1 MNTRLTRR
9 NVLVSF
15 AVAALGG
22 LIWLAWLGLAEDE
35 ALSRVRTT
43 GVVRIGYA
51 VEPPYAMIA
60 TDGRVTGE
68 SPELARLVA
77 AHMGIE
83 RIEWI
88 QTSFDA
94 LIADLQEGRFDLIAA
109 GMFITPERE
118 NVVIFSAPTL
128 RVAPGLLVRTGT
140 PVVPRTYDAI
150 IASPSLRIAALAGS
164 VEEQHLLAGGLPA
177 ARLLSVPDAVAGRS
191 AVESGVADALVLSLP
206 TIRTMARARPQTL
219 EALPVETHP
228 SGAQPSSVFH
238 AAFAFSPGNH
248 QLRRAWNAAQADI
261 IGTPAHLSAIA
272 PFGFDAA
279 SLPGHR
285 ESTRNTDR

>member
-1 MNTRLTRR
+1 MASL
-9 NVLVSF
+9 

-22 LIWLAWLGLAEDE
+22 LAWLGLAEDG
-35 ALSRVRTT
+35 ALDRVRTT
-43 GVVRIGYA
+43 GVLRIGYA
-51 VEPPYAMIA
+51 VEPPYAMIS
-60 TDGRVTGE
+60 TDGRITGE

-77 AHMGIE
+77 ARMGIK

-94 LIADLQEGRFDLIAA
+94 LIADLEEGRFDLIAA

-118 NVVIFSAPTL
+118 NAVIFSEPSL
-128 RVAPGLLVRTGT
+128 RVEPGLLVRTDT
-140 PVVPRTYDAI
+140 PAMPRTYDAI
-150 IASPSLRIAALAGS
+150 IETPSLRIAALAGS
-164 VEEQHLLAGGLPA
+164 VEEQHLLAGGLPPD
-177 ARLLSVPDAVAGRS
+177 RLLSVPDAVAGRS
-191 AVESGVADALVLSLP
+191 AVESGAVDALVLSLP
-206 TIRTMARARPQTL
+206 TIRIMARARPETL

-228 SGAQPSSVFH
+228 SGAQPAPVFH
-238 AAFAFSPGNH
+238 VAFAFSPRHG

-261 IGTPAHLSAIA
+261 FGTPAHLSAIA

-285 ESTRNTDR
+285 ESTRNNDR

>member
-1 MNTRLTRR
+1 MASL
-9 NVLVSF
+9 

-22 LIWLAWLGLAEDE
+22 LAWQRLAEDE
-35 ALSRVRTT
+35 ALDRVRTT

-51 VEPPYAMIA
+51 VEPPYAMIS

-77 AHMGIE
+77 ARMGIK

-94 LIADLQEGRFDLIAA
+94 LIADLEEGRFDLIAA

-118 NVVIFSAPTL
+118 NAVIFSEPSL
-128 RVAPGLLVRTGT
+128 RVAPGLLVRAGT
-140 PVVPRTYDAI
+140 PAMPRAYDAI
-150 IASPSLRIAALAGS
+150 IANPSLRIAALAGS

-177 ARLLSVPDAVAGRS
+177 GRLLSVPDAAAGRS
-191 AVESGVADALVLSLP
+191 AVESGAVDALVLSLP
-206 TIRTMARARPQTL
+206 TIRTMARARPEAL
-219 EALPVETHP
+219 DALPVETP
-228 SGAQPSSVFH
+228 PWGTQPASVFYV
-238 AAFAFSPGNH
+238 AFAFSPRHG
-248 QLRRAWNAAQADI
+248 QLRRAWNAAQAGI
-261 IGTPAHLSAIA
+261 IGTPAHLHAIA

-279 SLPGHR
+279 SLPGHM
-285 ESTRNTDR
+285 TMARNSAR